1 MGVYM
6 SLTGYPDQEVL
17 NIVDVITEEDVYV
30 LVKVFGIPVS
40 YIILDMESPIPEKH
54 GKVLL
59 YGSREPNSF
68 RRILLWKKEVVK
80 DGWESKYVLSAVI
93 DPEDKNHLLGLSTVD
108 RMEQLHKPRNL
119 IEAETMLIFDPMQIK
134 MVKAGYKHGK
144 EVYREEDEMS
154 YTPESKYL
162 VQRLA
167 GWVKNHKE
175 FQRWLQALTVGVK

>member
-6 SLTGYPDQEVL
+6 SLTGYPDPEVL
-17 NIVDVITEEDVYV
+17 NVVDTIKEEDVYV
-30 LVKVFGIPVS
+30 LVKVFGIPVH
-40 YIILDMESPIPEKH
+40 YIILDSESPIPRKH

-59 YGSREPNSF
+59 YGSREPSSF
-68 RRILLWKKEVVK
+68 RRILLWKKEIVK

-108 RMEQLHKPRNL
+108 RMEQLHRPRNVL
-119 IEAETMLIFDPMQIK
+119 EVETMLIFDPMQIK
-134 MVKAGYKHGK
+134 VVKAGYKYGE

-154 YTPESKYL
+154 YAPESKYL

-167 GWVKNHKE
+167 GWVKQHKE
-175 FQRWLQALTVGVK
+175 YQRWLEALTTGVK